1 MSVFI
6 SRSNSENYNGKLK
19 VASAAV
25 YPGDAVFADD
35 SAGTCY
41 APTSD
46 GVGDG
51 YDMFLVANYSEYAE
65 TDQTNSKDYNVAVG
79 KYARLKPFSVGDEF
93 VTDRFIGTYSSIS
106 VDDIFAINGTSGSGS
121 IGKWIA
127 IASRTPI
134 IRVKVVEKTTIY
146 GQNALKFRVIAA

>member
-19 VASAAV
+19 VATAAV
-25 YPGDAVFADD
+25 APGDAVFADD

-41 APTSD
+41 APASD
-46 GVGDG
+46 GVGDS
-51 YDMFLVANYSEYAE
+51 YDLFLVANYDPYAE
-65 TDQTNSKDYNVAVG
+65 TDQTSSKDFTVG
-79 KYARLKPFSVGDEF
+79 VDEYARLKPLSVGDEF

-106 VDDIFAINGTSGSGS
+106 VDDVFAVNGTSGSGTC
-121 IGKWIA
+121 GKWIA
-127 IASRTPI
+127 IASRTPVL
-134 IRVKVVEKTTIY
+134 RVKVVEKTSIY